1 MCSFLFVYNPFI
13 SHLIYSVKYKNAKK
27 QKNIKSLIIP
37 LLYNSPT
44 LSHKQRA
51 ESSRKFTS
59 SSGQLPGRT
68 RTIVRLIKTQ
78 PGCRQGEIF
87 FPWAAAL
94 TWGLTRTIVRL
105 VSQAA
110 RRSPNPIQALRG
122 AARRIY
128 VYIGYAARYSEQLW
142 GLIPIPIRCP
152 IPMITRTIHR
162 FIFLA
167 ACCAPNLP
175 WQRPDNPNNL
185 SGYAQGLRFS
195 ERESPR

>member
-1 MCSFLFVYNPFI
+1 MSTGK
-13 SHLIYSVKYKNAKK
+13 VKK
-27 QKNIKSLIIP
+27 I
-37 LLYNSPT
+37 
-44 LSHKQRA
+44 QRA
-51 ESSRKFTS
+51 AANKNTHNC
-59 SSGQLPGRT
+59 SGYYDEGGLLDEGNLLPGTKAAARDEHEQLFDLLK
-68 RTIVRLIKTQ
+68 RSQAAARE
-78 PGCRQGEIF
+78 EIF
-87 FPWAAAL
+87 FPWAAGFP
-94 TWGLTRTIVRL
+94 WGLTRTIVRL

-110 RRSPNPIQALRG
+110 RRSPNPIQGLLG

-128 VYIGYAARYSEQLW
+128 VYIGYAARYPEQLW

-185 SGYAQGLRFS
+185 SGYARGLRFS
-195 ERESPR
+195 ELESPR